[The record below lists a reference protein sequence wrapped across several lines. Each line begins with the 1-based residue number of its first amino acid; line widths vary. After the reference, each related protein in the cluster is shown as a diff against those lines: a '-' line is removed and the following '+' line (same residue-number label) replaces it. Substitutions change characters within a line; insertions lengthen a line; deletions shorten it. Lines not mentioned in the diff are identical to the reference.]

1 MSTKTTNLKLFKYD
15 KVVDVDKYVDID
27 EGFNNNW
34 DKIDEVVG
42 KNTTAISTIEKK
54 NTTQDE
60 QLIQLEKEKAV
71 LQEQVT
77 LLDKNQLSGVAEGES
92 ITVKDS
98 SDYYASI
105 GVEGNDKQETRSGS
119 NLFNFNKTQN
129 SKVTVNNDGTLTI
142 NGTGG
147 FGLNFVDT
155 VFKQATKYYINYQ
168 VVSGT
173 VTNPTSA
180 GEIICSISGTYLKP
194 NTFNEYTPAE
204 DTTRASLWIHKDAV
218 FTNAVI
224 KIWCNTDKSDFE
236 QYGAMPSIDYP
247 SEVQAVGDN
256 INEFDFENFNSK
268 NSNVDYTKL
277 SNESFKLT
285 ANSVTEWYYY
295 LTTWRIDNVKKN
307 VALSWKVDELIS
319 TTNARV
325 LILAYDSNNNE
336 ITMQNNYIDCKA
348 TGSYSLKR
356 SLPKNTSYIKVNIY
370 INAGSLSSM
379 IQGMSITISEFKLV
393 KGTKTGGYSE
403 YGQGSMTVKKSNKN
417 ILDSKLMIGTSS
429 INFIDFKLKPNT
441 YYTFSS
447 NIPKTYDGSNAFIF
461 ATNKAHG
468 YTTSSHGVWV
478 GQTRKVLSDSEG
490 YISLGYR
497 KDNNISSFNDYW
509 YQIEEGE
516 VATDIIPHQE
526 ETYILPI
533 QQPMLQGNYFD
544 LVNKK
549 EVHNIKEL
557 VLTGDESNW
566 EIYIQN
572 GIVQF
577 FNKSLIKTKSQFGI
591 CTHFNATSIAPIYVK
606 EDIGK
611 ILMYRTLVGFGI
623 FLDVTEFPTL
633 DVFKERLR
641 AEYTKGTPVK
651 LYYDSTTPTE
661 LDLTEEQI
669 AVLEKLQNTKTY
681 KNVTHVDSDDIAILK
696 LDYKKDTETVVNDMQ
711 AQIDEIKT
719 LLSTTST
726 SALLLDNM
734 QTDLESEV

>member
-236 QYGAMPSIDYP
+236 QYGAMPSIDYL

-256 INEFDFENFNSK
+256 INIFDSSLMTDNS
-268 NSNVDYTKL
+268 
-277 SNESFKLT
+277 
-285 ANSVTEWYYY
+285 A
-295 LTTWRIDNVKKN
+295 
-307 VALSWKVDELIS
+307 
-319 TTNARV
+319 
-325 LILAYDSNNNE
+325 
-336 ITMQNNYIDCKA
+336 
-348 TGSYSLKR
+348 
-356 SLPKNTSYIKVNIY
+356 
-370 INAGSLSSM
+370 
-379 IQGMSITISEFKLV
+379 
-393 KGTKTGGYSE
+393 
-403 YGQGSMTVKKSNKN
+403 
-417 ILDSKLMIGTSS
+417 
-429 INFIDFKLKPNT
+429 INFIDLQVKPNT
-441 YYTFSS
+441 AYTFST
-447 NIPKTYDGSNAFIF
+447 NIPKTYDGSNAYIF
-461 ATNKAHG
+461 ATNRQHG
-468 YTTSSHGVWV
+468 YTTAGNGVWE
-478 GQTRKVLSDSEG
+478 GQTRTIISDNDG
-490 YISLGYR
+490 YISLAYR
-497 KDNNISSFNDYW
+497 KDSNISSYDDYW
-509 YQIEEGE
+509 YKIEKGTKATNWSKYGQGNVETYKCNKNVLKIDDGNKRSNGITTIAKDGILILNGTCTTNWVDITNINKNKIKPGTYIFSKDTNKYTVILRVFYE
-516 VATDIIPHQE
+516 DGKMTDFYLTKTSFNSKCIISKNVRSYYLFITLNKDETIDNEEIKVQLETSDTATDIILHQE
-526 ETYILPI
+526 EIYTLPI
-533 QQPMLQGNYFD
+533 QKPMLKGDYFD